1 MDLLLLI
8 FFSYQLYS
16 IAQSKGVSARPY
28 LLNFIA
34 GVVVAE
40 VLAAYAIIYFMG
52 GQVSF
57 FDPEVIKISMYVSPF
72 LIAFQI
78 FLFIFL
84 RKRLQ
89 KQKPQIEDDFD
100 DRPQPPVKEKKDL
113 SYFR

>member
-16 IAQSKGVSARPY
+16 IAQSKGFGGLCYY
-28 LLNFIA
+28 L
-34 GVVVAE
+34 
-40 VLAAYAIIYFMG
+40 FMG

>member
-1 MDLLLLI
+1 MDLLLLL

-16 IAQSKGVSARPY
+16 IAQNKGVSARPY
-28 LLNFIA
+28 LLNFIF
-34 GVVVAE
+34 GVIIAE
-40 VLAAYAIIYFMG
+40 ILAAYAIIYFMG

-57 FDPEVIKISMYVSPF
+57 FDPEVIKVSMYVSPV

-89 KQKPQIEDDFD
+89 KQKPQVDDDFD
-100 DRPQPPVKEKKDL
+100 DSPPSPEKEKKDL

>member
-52 GQVSF
+52 G
-57 FDPEVIKISMYVSPF
+57 
-72 LIAFQI
+72 
-78 FLFIFL
+78 
-84 RKRLQ
+84 
-89 KQKPQIEDDFD
+89 
-100 DRPQPPVKEKKDL
+100 
-113 SYFR
+113 